1 MINDQSYFNAINK
14 RKSIRKYRDEVFNE
28 ELTRKVVNTINKNL
42 KGEFEEKI
50 GVFLKLNGKEI
61 QNYLRGFIGSY
72 GKIHAPHY
80 LIVTNTKEEDLLVE
94 TGRVVEKII
103 LELTMLGI
111 GTCWIGGQFKGKELI
126 QELNLDENT
135 FVVAIIALGTPKDRD
150 KPRDLSLSKK
160 RKSLDDIYF
169 QMPYPDNGTDELK
182 SFEKLEK
189 AVISVQLAPS
199 AVNMQPW
206 RMIFFRD
213 GVHFYCQEKK
223 ILTKAFGYQL
233 HYLDMGIAMAHFE
246 LVMTEEGIRGSFR
259 RVKQQ
264 TPKGLEYIS
273 SYVFE
278 QIVSY
283 FSEQD

>member
-1 MINDQSYFNAINK
+1 MINDQSYFNAIK
-14 RKSIRKYRDEVFNE
+14 RRKSIRKYRDDVLNE

-42 KGEFEEKI
+42 EGDFKEKI
-50 GVFLKLNGKEI
+50 GVFLKLDGKEI
-61 QNYLRGFIGSY
+61 QNSLKGFIGSY

-80 LIVTNTKEEDLLVE
+80 LIVTNVKEEDLLVE

-103 LELTMLGI
+103 LELTMFGI
-111 GTCWIGGQFKGKELI
+111 GTCWIGGQFKEKELI
-126 QELNLDENT
+126 RELNLDENT
-135 FVVAIIALGTPKDRD
+135 VIVAIIALGTPKDQD
-150 KPRDLSLSKK
+150 KAREHLSLSKK

-169 QMPYPDNGTDELK
+169 QMPYPNNGTDELK
-182 SFEKLEK
+182 SFERLEK
-189 AVISVQLAPS
+189 AVVAVQLAPS

-206 RMIFFRD
+206 RMIFFRE

-223 ILTKAFGYQL
+223 LLTKTFGYQL

-273 SYVFE
+273 SYVF
-278 QIVSY
+278 
-283 FSEQD
+283 D